1 MNGDNYITLINKNN
15 LTEQTKF
22 RLDEIIGIENY
33 FYHEINERKSYIRKL
48 DKYITIFN
56 YIDKTLIIL
65 SATSSGVSIISFT
78 TLVSV
83 SVGIAS
89 ASFTLI
95 FSIAKGIKKILL
107 ETTGNKKKMH
117 DKIHMLAENKLNS
130 VEKLVSKALSD
141 MEISHEDLL

>member
-15 LTEQTKF
+15 LKEQTKF
-22 RLDEIIGIENY
+22 RWSGIIGIVNY

-56 YIDKTLIIL
+56 YIDKMLIIL
-65 SATSSGVSIISFT
+65 SATSSGASIISFT

-83 SVGIAS
+83 PVGIAS
-89 ASFTLI
+89 VSFTLI
-95 FSIAKGIKKILL
+95 FSTAKGIIKILL
-107 ETTGNKKKMH
+107 ETTRDKKKIH
-117 DKIHMLAENKLNS
+117 NKIHMLAENKLNS

-141 MEISHEDLL
+141 MEIGHEDLL

>member
-22 RLDEIIGIENY
+22 RWSGIIGIENY

-56 YIDKTLIIL
+56 YIDKMLIIL
-65 SATSSGVSIISFT
+65 SATSSGASIISFT

-83 SVGIAS
+83 PVGIAS

-95 FSIAKGIKKILL
+95 FSVAKGIIKILL
-107 ETTGNKKKMH
+107 ETTRNKKKMH
-117 DKIHMLAENKLNS
+117 NKINRLAENKLNS
-130 VEKLVSKALSD
+130 VEKLISKALSD
-141 MEISHEDLL
+141 MEIRHEDLL